1 MRCDERC
8 FVPGEHELRSMNHV
22 PRRIVRAAS
31 SATAQACDAVTAEMM
46 TSARAVSAAIDA
58 TASTPARDAC
68 AFIAAPAAGS
78 ASRMSHAPTQP
89 ALRST
94 SAAVRILPTSP

>member
-1 MRCDERC
+1 
-8 FVPGEHELRSMNHV
+8 MNQV
-22 PRRIVRAAS
+22 PRRIVRAAW

-46 TSARAVSAAIDA
+46 MSARSVSASIEAA
-58 TASTPARDAC
+58 ASTPARDAC
-68 AFIAAPAAGS
+68 ALIAGPVAGS

-89 ALRST
+89 ALPST